1 MKPDKITVKRGF
13 SLDARGNING
23 QWVSYESEATVPEGQ
38 TYPGANQALDEA
50 VAAELRMAYQRL
62 CAKRQAAAQAKAAQ
76 AAVGD
81 EEIDE
86 PPAPY
91 IPQGAGDKPP
101 APPEE
106 PESPPNWCEIHD
118 CGMKRYTGKTGGT
131 WHAHQTVDDE
141 SGLEYWCKGKPA
153 KLCPIHRE
161 MMDQRDWGGFSHKHG
176 DSWCHGKPIGDDD
189 PDEGIP
195 F

>member
-13 SLDARGNING
+13 SLDAKGNING
-23 QWVSYESEATVPEGQ
+23 QWVSYESEATVPESQ

-86 PPAPY
+86 PPAPQV
-91 IPQGAGDKPP
+91 PT
-101 APPEE
+101 PPEE

-118 CGMKRYTGKTGGT
+118 CEMKRYTGETGGA
-131 WHAHQTVDDE
+131 WFSHKSVDDE
-141 SGLEYWCKGKPA
+141 SGVEYWCRGKPR
-153 KLCPIHRE
+153 KLCSVHGT
-161 MMDQRDWGGFSHKHG
+161 MMDQRSWGGFSHKVG
-176 DSWCHGKPIGDDD
+176 KQWCHGEARPE
-189 PDEGIP
+189 PAELEGQIP